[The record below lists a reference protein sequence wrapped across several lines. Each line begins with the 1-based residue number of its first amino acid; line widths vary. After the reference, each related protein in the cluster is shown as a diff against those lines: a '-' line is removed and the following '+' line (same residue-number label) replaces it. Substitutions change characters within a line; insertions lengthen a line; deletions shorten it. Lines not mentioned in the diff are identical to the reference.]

1 MKNILKSILAF
12 CILIQCSCN
21 QSSTTEKENELLKK
35 ENELLKKEQELN
47 SKENKIE
54 SDKINNESLKSNA
67 NPTTSTNDS
76 WITFNHR
83 YGFSIEL
90 PNYFKEG
97 ALTASAI
104 QYYVNDLNDDILI
117 SVATTGE
124 GTMSSLANDYQ
135 NTINSENWVEY
146 KVLKNNWY
154 VVSGQDQQGIYYL
167 RTFVKNGQTHYLRIE
182 YPRSKKDIFDS
193 LLPRISKS
201 FK

>member
-21 QSSTTEKENELLKK
+21 QGSTVEKENELLKK

-47 SKENKIE
+47 SKQN
-54 SDKINNESLKSNA
+54 NNESLNSNTV
-67 NPTTSTNDS
+67 PTTSTNKG

-83 YGFSIEL
+83 YGYTIEL

-104 QYYVNDLNDDILI
+104 QYYVNDLNDDIII
-117 SVATTGE
+117 SVETTGE
-124 GTMSSLANDYQ
+124 GSMSSLANDYQ
-135 NTINSENWVEY
+135 NSINSESGVDY

-154 VVSGQDQQGIYYL
+154 VVSGQNEQGIYYF

-182 YPRSKKDIFDS
+182 YPVSKKDIFDS

>member
-35 ENELLKKEQELN
+35 ENELLKIEQELN
-47 SKENKIE
+47 SKGKNNQ
-54 SDKINNESLKSNA
+54 SDDINNESLNSNT
-67 NPTTSTNDS
+67 NPTTSTNNS

-104 QYYVNDLNDDILI
+104 QYYVNDLNDDIII
-117 SVATTGE
+117 SVETTGE
-124 GTMSSLANDYQ
+124 GSMSSLANDYQ
-135 NTINSENWVEY
+135 NTINSESGVDY

-154 VVSGQDQQGIYYL
+154 VVSGQNQQGIYYF

-182 YPRSKKDIFDS
+182 YPLSKKDIFDS

>member
-1 MKNILKSILAF
+1 MKNILKSILAY

-21 QSSTTEKENELLKK
+21 QVSTTEKENELLKK

-47 SKENKIE
+47 SKENNNE
-54 SDKINNESLKSNA
+54 SENINNESLSSNT

-76 WITFNHR
+76 WITFKHR
-83 YGFSIEL
+83 YGFTIEL

-97 ALTASAI
+97 PLTASAI
-104 QYYVNDLNDDILI
+104 QYYINDLNDDIII

-124 GTMSSLANDYQ
+124 GSLSSLANDYQ
-135 NTINSENWVEY
+135 NTINSENWVDY

-154 VVSGQDQQGIYYL
+154 VISGQNEQGIYYT

-182 YPRSKKDIFDS
+182 YPVSKKDIFDS

>member
-35 ENELLKKEQELN
+35 ENELLKIEQELN
-47 SKENKIE
+47 SKGKNNQ
-54 SDKINNESLKSNA
+54 SDDINNESLNSNT
-67 NPTTSTNDS
+67 NPTTSTNNS

-104 QYYVNDLNDDILI
+104 QYYVNDLNDDIII
-117 SVATTGE
+117 SVETTGE
-124 GTMSSLANDYQ
+124 GSMSSLANDYQ
-135 NTINSENWVEY
+135 NTINSESGVDY

-154 VVSGQDQQGIYYL
+154 VVSGQNQQDIYYF
-167 RTFVKNGQTHYLRIE
+167 RTFFKNGQTHYLRIE
-182 YPRSKKDIFDS
+182 YPVSKKDIFDS